1 MILHNNLLL
10 VVDFLDQYKADKG
23 WDQTNC
29 RSIAKSGLIA
39 YGNVFNE
46 NTPIRRGIRSFL
58 DGIAKLQEK
67 HRAEVYFYS
76 ERLVASDIQNSR

>member
-1 MILHNNLLL
+1 MILNNNLLL

-39 YGNVFNE
+39 YGNVCNE
-46 NTPIRRGIRSFL
+46 NTPIRRVFILFL
-58 DGIAKLQEK
+58 LLILYMAGLNLLA
-67 HRAEVYFYS
+67 VYNQP
-76 ERLVASDIQNSR
+76 A

>member
-1 MILHNNLLL
+1 MILNNNLLL

-39 YGNVFNE
+39 YGSVCNE
-46 NTPIRRGIRSFL
+46 NTPIRRGVHSFFASYSL
-58 DGIAKLQEK
+58 YGGSKFVA
-67 HRAEVYFYS
+67 VYNQP
-76 ERLVASDIQNSR
+76 A